1 MKRSRLYLFFLFAF
15 AFFLFGINAH
25 AQNGCVVNG
34 KVMDD
39 RTLEPLS
46 HASIEVRAAADSS
59 LVGGGISDNRGE
71 FSITLK
77 QHAGECLVTVNYL
90 GYGTERMALRPDGAE
105 HHLKVMMKEDA
116 LTLNEVVVNSLTQE
130 EKVQRLAYNV
140 SMIETSKL
148 KNTTLDLANVID
160 RINGVKIRQNGGLGS
175 ETSVLL
181 NGFS

>member
-1 MKRSRLYLFFLFAF
+1 
-15 AFFLFGINAH
+15 
-25 AQNGCVVNG
+25 
-34 KVMDD
+34 MDD

-46 HASIEVRAAADSS
+46 HATIEVRAAADSS

-130 EKVQRLAYNV
+130 EKVQRRA
-140 SMIETSKL
+140 SWHTP
-148 KNTTLDLANVID
+148 NTATATTTALPTCAWLCSRRRD
-160 RINGVKIRQNGGLGS
+160 IRS
-175 ETSVLL
+175 R
-181 NGFS
+181 